1 MILKMSAQIQEQ
13 TGIKARQLGLR
24 LGVPRSSLHRW
35 RTRVRREEVIIQKPG
50 PKKLGPLNLA
60 EVAVEIAA
68 LRHGIRRS
76 RGTTVLYER
85 HKEGLSRRELAAQVQ
100 AQRTKERQ
108 EKRAGYRRMEWK
120 QPNLAWAIDAT
131 EYEADKEGHKLWV
144 HPVKDLAS
152 RHQFEPLTALESRGS
167 GVAAH
172 LEKLFRKEGAPLFL
186 KRDNGSAFNNQEVD
200 DVLARWGVIPL
211 NSPAYYPRYNGAI
224 EKGIRELKTRLA
236 GMLNVPERWDLAQV
250 GAFVSVA
257 AEQEN
262 YKPRRCLGGLSAK
275 EVYRKK
281 KENGRWSQRQRHE
294 VLAWTKARA
303 KVIMQEK
310 MKSDRRSADAAWR
323 LAVEAW
329 LGDQALIVVH
339 QKTGECYP
347 I

>member
-1 MILKMSAQIQEQ
+1 MSAQIQEK
-13 TGIKARQLGLR
+13 TGLKARQLGLR
-24 LGVPRSSLHRW
+24 LGVPRSTLNRW
-35 RTRVRREEVIIQKPG
+35 RGRVRRQEALLQKPG

-60 EVAVEIAA
+60 EVSVEIEA
-68 LRHGIRRS
+68 LRHRLRRS
-76 RGTTVLYER
+76 RGTGALYQQY
-85 HKEGLSRRELAAQVQ
+85 KEGLSRRELAEKVKE
-100 AQRTKERQ
+100 QRTRQNKEN
-108 EKRAGYRRMEWK
+108 RARLRKVEWK
-120 QPNLAWAIDAT
+120 QPNVAWAIDAT
-131 EYEADKEGHKLWV
+131 EYEADQQGHKLWV

-200 DVLARWGVIPL
+200 AVLARWGVIPL

-224 EKGIRELKTRLA
+224 EKGIRELKTRLS
-236 GMLNVPERWDLAQV
+236 GILNVPERWDLNQV

-281 KENGRWSQRQRHE
+281 RENGRWSQRQRHE
-294 VLAWTKARA
+294 VLAWTKVRA
-303 KVIMQEK
+303 KCIMQEM
-310 MKSDRRSADAAWR
+310 MKSNRRSADAAWR
-323 LAVEAW
+323 LAVESW

-339 QKTGECYP
+339 QKPGECYP